1 MIVVF
6 CGFFNV
12 SSYGQIITSK
22 KEAQKSGQYRNESD
36 TKSNEKAVV
45 ATSRDVKSAKPVSN
59 STSGKTS
66 VKEEKK
72 SYSQKFKIVEETV
85 SDYIPESIESY
96 LALQITY
103 NAMDFLGVR
112 YRGGG
117 TTRDGMD
124 CSGFVTTVLNI
135 FDIKLPRSSHEMAT
149 VGEKVSKEDAKIG
162 DLIFFKTTSR
172 SRISHVGIIS
182 EIDGDEIKFVHSS
195 TSLGVVVSSLSE
207 AYYKKTFTQIN
218 RILI

>member
-1 MIVVF
+1 M
-6 CGFFNV
+6 CTLSG
-12 SSYGQIITSK
+12 YGQIITSK
-22 KEAQKSGQYRNESD
+22 KDAQKAGKYRNETTSSQE
-36 TKSNEKAVV
+36 TV
-45 ATSRDVKSAKPVSN
+45 ASVKKEVKSK
-59 STSGKTS
+59 KTS
-66 VKEEKK
+66 VDSKSSSKSNVANDKK
-72 SYSQKFKIVEETV
+72 TYSEKFKIVEETAL
-85 SDYIPESIESY
+85 DYIPESIESY

-103 NAMDFLGVR
+103 NAMDFLGVK

-149 VGEKVSKEDAKIG
+149 IGEKVSKEDAKIG

-172 SRISHVGIIS
+172 TRISHVGIIS
-182 EIDGDEIKFVHSS
+182 EINGDEIKFVHSS

-207 AYYKKTFTQIN
+207 SYYKKTFTQIN